1 MVHHYA
7 AEKRLIAQGYKRK
20 YRHGAPRRQTA
31 EAGCC
36 HSLFRRTQIQKGEEI
51 MVKGFMN
58 VADSIAKK
66 GGYSMK
72 SAKAILAS
80 STRKASP
87 AAKKKNPA
95 LRKVRMPGKKK

>member
-1 MVHHYA
+1 
-7 AEKRLIAQGYKRK
+7 
-20 YRHGAPRRQTA
+20 
-31 EAGCC
+31 
-36 HSLFRRTQIQKGEEI
+36 